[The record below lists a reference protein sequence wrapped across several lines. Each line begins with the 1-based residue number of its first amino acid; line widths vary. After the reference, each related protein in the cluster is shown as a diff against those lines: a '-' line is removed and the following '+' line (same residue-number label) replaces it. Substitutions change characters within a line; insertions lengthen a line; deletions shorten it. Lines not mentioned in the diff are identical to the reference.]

1 MVRERLRLRPLDE
14 VRDMMRAAF
23 PHPDRTIRAPVA
35 GATGRVTAA
44 PVHSPITVPTTD
56 IAARDGFA
64 VVSSETTGADDENPI
79 LLRAPFRVNTGNAI
93 PPGCDA
99 VIMIEDVI
107 GEDGAW
113 CTCRAVSPGEHVHPA
128 GEEIE
133 TGDLILPAGHLI
145 HPCDI
150 GALLTYGITEV
161 DLRAAKVGLIPT
173 GSELVPAG
181 ERPGPGEMIESN
193 TAAAAAWLGEAGATC
208 TRYPIVRDDPELL
221 RQAIARGVRENDLL
235 VISAGSSAGTRDFT
249 AGIIAELGEVLVHG
263 IAMKPGKPAIVGRI
277 DGKPVIGVPG
287 YPIAAMAAVRELA
300 LPLLEGWG
308 FYSPYGEHL
317 RARLT
322 RAVLADP
329 GFDEY
334 VLLTVSRAGDHHIAT
349 PLPRGAGTQM
359 MVVRANAYLHVPPG
373 IGSIHEGTEVEV
385 RLTGPRASIGESL
398 ERSRPVP
405 EGHVQGVETMLPL
418 KNSP

>member
-64 VVSSETTGADDENPI
+64 VVGSETTGADDENPI
-79 LLRAPFRVNTGNAI
+79 LLRDPFRVNTGNAI

-99 VIMIEDVI
+99 VVMIEDVI

-145 HPCDI
+145 RPCDI
-150 GALLTYGITEV
+150 GALLSYGVTALDV
-161 DLRAAKVGLIPT
+161 RAVKVGLIPT
-173 GSELVPAG
+173 GNEVIPAG
-181 ERPGPGEMIESN
+181 ECLGPGQVNESN
-193 TAAAAAWLGEAGATC
+193 TAVAAAWCGEAGATC
-208 TRYPIVRDDPELL
+208 TRYPIVHDDPGLL
-221 RQAIARGVRENDLL
+221 RQAIAKGIRENDLL
-235 VISAGSSAGTRDFT
+235 LISAGSSAGTRDFT
-249 AGIIAELGEVLVHG
+249 ASVIADLGEVLVHG

-277 DGKPVIGVPG
+277 GGKPVIGMPG
-287 YPIAAMAAVRELA
+287 YPTAAMTVVRELA
-300 LPLLEGWG
+300 LPLLAGWG
-308 FYSPYGEHL
+308 FYSLYGE
-317 RARLT
+317 RVSARLT
-322 RAVLADP
+322 RTIQTDP

-334 VLLTVSRAGDHHIAT
+334 IFLTVSRAGDHCTAT

-359 MVVRANAYLHVPPG
+359 SVVRANAYLHVPPG
-373 IGSIHEGTEVEV
+373 IDDIHKGAEVGV
-385 RLTGPRASIGESL
+385 LLTGPRALIGESPTVPGL
-398 ERSRPVP
+398 VP
-405 EGHVQGVETMLPL
+405 EHSVQGAVLPA
-418 KNSP
+418 KGGP